1 MADPAELLASTE
13 ESLKKV
19 AAEIERLGQSAE
31 TAWQAYRG
39 AERGQK
45 SAAKEYWQA
54 AVREKE
60 AARRKEEALLAER
73 LAERKAVIER
83 LPTAG
88 QLSTGGK
95 QQPAL
100 PINLQFPT
108 SQRHTQASLQEPLY
122 QIGLPHRSSCLA

>member
-19 AAEIERLGQSAE
+19 AAEIERLWQSAE
-31 TAWQAYRG
+31 TAWQAYQG

-60 AARRKEEALLAER
+60 AARMEKGVLLAER

-83 LPTAG
+83 LPTGG
-88 QLSTGGK
+88 QHAVESS
-95 QQPAL
+95 
-100 PINLQFPT
+100 N
-108 SQRHTQASLQEPLY
+108 ASPRGDRFKLACE
-122 QIGLPHRSSCLA
+122 QIRPEERKARL